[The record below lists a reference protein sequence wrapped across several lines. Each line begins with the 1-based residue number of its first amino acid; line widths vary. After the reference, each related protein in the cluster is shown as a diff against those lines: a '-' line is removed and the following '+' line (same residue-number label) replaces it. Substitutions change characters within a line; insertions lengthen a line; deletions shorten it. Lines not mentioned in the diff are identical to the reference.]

1 VEPLFLQR
9 ALPLAAL
16 ASMVD
21 NVIAEAA
28 PIPAR
33 PKPKFK
39 RKVHEGTKNPLFK
52 DLLEDKSPAEA
63 AEWFVQHLGDLNRE
77 GDIKDSPL
85 YELATAAKDA
95 STEEAAKF
103 VGAIV
108 QGVGELPAKTRS
120 EIVPLCT
127 TVAESIQTGNSQ
139 ESAQFAQNLRAIAEV
154 VARSGRPQGEV
165 QLMAQVAQ
173 DEVQAILTKNPQ
185 IVLDTVTALPQAE
198 RKRVMAVLDKSQVL
212 PEAQKKVV
220 TDAIKP
226 GGYADQI
233 QDATKFVEVAYAR
246 RYVVPSAAVAEVLVS
261 IWLGRKACSNGLI
274 SWLYWDG
281 LLSLATCLAVGYTCK
296 TLAPVYRKL
305 REDLPGT
312 VAGIQRTIQS
322 GWKDWDPEL
331 TGMQTD
337 SFQNAKIGAALSFFL
352 IALSTIWATLGF
364 VSFLDGLVFMHCS
377 FLALLVCIVFVG
389 LRCGTL
395 FEASRYIR
403 YIRLNVQKL
412 SAAPPSPSYGST
424 LESNESILP

>member
-1 VEPLFLQR
+1 M
-9 ALPLAAL
+9 A
-16 ASMVD
+16 D

-28 PIPAR
+28 PIR

-52 DLLEDKSPAEA
+52 TLLEQKSPAEA

-85 YELATAAKDA
+85 YELATAANDA
-95 STEEAAKF
+95 STEEAAKL

-108 QGVGELPAKTRS
+108 QGVGELPAKTRA

-127 TVAESIQTGNSQ
+127 TVAEAIQTGDSE

-198 RKRVMAVLDKSQVL
+198 RKRVMTVLDNSQVL
-212 PEAQKKVV
+212 PETQKKVV
-220 TDAIKP
+220 TEAIKP

-233 QDATKFVEVAYAR
+233 QDAIKFVEVAYTR
-246 RYVVPSAAVAEVLVS
+246 RYVVPGVAVVEVLMSV
-261 IWLGRKACSNGLI
+261 WLGRKACSNGLI

-281 LLSLATCLAVGYTCK
+281 LLSLATCLAVAYTCK

-312 VAGIQRTIQS
+312 VAGIQRSIQS

-331 TGMQTD
+331 TGMETD
-337 SFQNAKIGAALSFFL
+337 AFRNAKIGAALSFVL
-352 IALSTIWATLGF
+352 LALSAVWATLGF
-364 VSFLDGLVFMHCS
+364 ISFLDGFVLMRCS
-377 FLALLVCIVFVG
+377 LLALLVCIVFVG
-389 LRCGTL
+389 LRCGML
-395 FEASRYIR
+395 FEASRYVR
-403 YIRLNVQKL
+403 YLRLNVQKL
-412 SAAPPSPSYGST
+412 SAAPPSVSYGST
-424 LESNESILP
+424 KESNESSLP